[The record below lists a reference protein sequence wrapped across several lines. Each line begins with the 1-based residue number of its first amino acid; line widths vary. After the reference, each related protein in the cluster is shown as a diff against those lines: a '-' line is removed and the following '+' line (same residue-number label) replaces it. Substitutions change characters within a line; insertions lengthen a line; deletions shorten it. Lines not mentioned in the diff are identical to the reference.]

1 MWRKHEQFRIR
12 GLRVSLQA
20 RVTRV
25 LKVAP
30 LGSVHLAAAVG
41 SEFRVP
47 CGQGLHYFSI
57 SENGERFAV
66 LFTSTFM
73 PHLRVCLW
81 CERISVCPVHSRS
94 VPYAPPP
101 PNRNL
106 QTGLE
111 SLVSPPLSYLSV
123 ETKTAVPAA
132 DVWSAMCRWLARSCL
147 YRWWGGGGGGGVRL
161 KPPQADKST
170 VPATQARV
178 DTKSLLRHG
187 FLHLLVT
194 PLLAGALF
202 WLVQIQPTRCFV
214 MTPSNFT

>member
-1 MWRKHEQFRIR
+1 MANALQSFLLPHSCHICVY
-12 GLRVSLQA
+12 VSDVSEL
-20 RVTRV
+20 VFVPCTRV
-25 LKVAP
+25 L
-30 LGSVHLAAAVG
+30 SHT
-41 SEFRVP
+41 
-47 CGQGLHYFSI
+47 H
-57 SENGERFAV
+57 
-66 LFTSTFM
+66 
-73 PHLRVCLW
+73 
-81 CERISVCPVHSRS
+81 
-94 VPYAPPP
+94 PPP